1 MISKNQGIGISGS
14 GAGWVDLRP
23 QVTYQGGNVEWEVRI
38 FKEEMIP
45 WRTP

>member
-23 QVTYQGGNVEWEVRI
+23 QVTCQGGNGGKNI
-38 FKEEMIP
+38 
-45 WRTP
+45 